1 MTGKKTLQLE
11 IDTTEMTPAQIRL
24 VKRMNAMFTHV
35 LTADTEENF
44 FEGSAEL
51 MRVCASLIQQ
61 ARFTDDQKRVSK
73 IPYADQAL
81 EYSMDILQEHMS
93 EAKVVSYDN

>member
-1 MTGKKTLQLE
+1 MNGNKTLQLE
-11 IDTTEMTPAQIRL
+11 IDTSEMTPAQVRL
-24 VKRMNAMFTHV
+24 IKRMNTMLTHV
-35 LTADTEENF
+35 LTATTEDKF

-61 ARFTDDQKRVSK
+61 ARFTDDQKCVSK
-73 IPYADQAL
+73 IPYAEQAL

-93 EAKVVSYDN
+93 VSKVVSYDN